1 MNKATYL
8 AELKAHDWTYNYS
21 SGQSYYKGRD
31 NEARLLAITMQ
42 HSELKSLYE
51 AYADFIFNGS
61 KEPTVQPTNT
71 TTRSVMNDAW
81 KISRRA
87 AKRYGHPVKS
97 FIAQAMRE
105 AWAKIKIVLKAANK
119 PLDPKNL
126 PVTIYTVCIDE
137 RLTNRITIINQLAV
151 EVYFTD
157 LNDACFARDM
167 LAAVFK
173 RPFIKAGKS
182 CFA

>member
-8 AELKAHDWTYNYS
+8 TELKAHDWTYSYS

-31 NEARLLAITMQ
+31 NEARLLAITTQ
-42 HSELKSLYE
+42 ASELKALYD
-51 AYADFIFNGS
+51 AYAAFIFNAG
-61 KEPTVQPTNT
+61 KEPTVQQTNT
-71 TTRSVMNDAW
+71 TARTVMNDAW

-97 FIAQAMRE
+97 FIAQAMKE
-105 AWAKIKIVLKAANK
+105 AWAKIKIILKVTNE
-119 PLDPKNL
+119 PLDTNNL
-126 PVTIYTVCIDE
+126 PSTIYTVCIDE
-137 RLTNRITIINQLAV
+137 RLTNRITLRDQLAV

-157 LNDACFARDM
+157 IEDARSARNI